1 MSSPITTTEARRNF
15 AGAYSRWHYKG
26 VLPVELNGTLA
37 CQRLSESLFTPAIS
51 PGFKLQPEDRVF
63 AIGSCFARGIEWAL
77 VEQGMEVLSR
87 AVEFD
92 SLPAIND
99 ELKLGFTNK
108 YNTFSIHNELRWAL
122 DPNAEFPRDSIV
134 HVGNGAFYDPHT
146 NPALQPG
153 DFDETLRRRELIRSV
168 TRRISKCRVVVITLG
183 LVEVWRDKTAN
194 VFINQVIP
202 DMHSLYPDR
211 YELHVTNFADN
222 LSNLEAIHALL
233 KEFGHHDV
241 RIIVTVSP
249 VPLMATFSAEDVV
262 VANTYSKSLLRAVA
276 QEWAAKYENVHY
288 FPSYEIVQ
296 NSDPRLTWE
305 EDRRH
310 VKGQVVQHIMRLFLR
325 NYFSGSPVTSAKL
338 SASPNPVPRGNDLG
352 NSTISWF
359 CHGAPDAAIYVSRNG
374 GEEVLFA
381 KRPHG
386 SQEMS
391 RIETDVTYE
400 FTLYEACDRKNRLA
414 HIIVTRPSHSPIVAN
429 KPNRVR
435 FWRRRIRA
443 QMKDGDLPERF
454 GGDTTNA

>member
-1 MSSPITTTEARRNF
+1 MF
-15 AGAYSRWHYKG
+15 
-26 VLPVELNGTLA
+26 
-37 CQRLSESLFTPAIS
+37 
-51 PGFKLQPEDRVF
+51 
-63 AIGSCFARGIEWAL
+63 
-77 VEQGMEVLSR
+77 
-87 AVEFD
+87 
-92 SLPAIND
+92 
-99 ELKLGFTNK
+99 
-108 YNTFSIHNELRWAL
+108 
-122 DPNAEFPRDSIV
+122 
-134 HVGNGAFYDPHT
+134 
-146 NPALQPG
+146 
-153 DFDETLRRRELIRSV
+153 
-168 TRRISKCRVVVITLG
+168 
-183 LVEVWRDKTAN
+183 
-194 VFINQVIP
+194 
-202 DMHSLYPDR
+202 YPDR

-391 RIETDVTYE
+391 RIDTDVTYE

-414 HIIVTRPSHSPIVAN
+414 HITVTRPSHSPIVAN

-443 QMKDGDLPERF
+443 QMKDGDLPKRF
-454 GGDTTNA
+454 RGDTTNA